1 MREYLKAIGFSE
13 LNSRKKIDKLIQEI
27 KENPSRKNWFQIDEN
42 EALFTYEKDFGEAIG
57 IAVIEVMDRDGYRST
72 DHFYPYVRGTNY
84 LYHEDLEFEHY
95 TDREG
100 YAGICDENNIGIP
113 LIFHVNNPID
123 YLKIA
128 YGKFQ
133 DEINCMTLSAMAKK
147 GMIILPVE
155 KDEFQEREEQR
166 GNELRNEMINAAKAG
181 DIEAMEQL
189 TLEDMDTYTAVSSR
203 SKKEDLFTIVTSY
216 FMPHSVECDKYSVL
230 GKIINVSEMQ
240 NHRTKE
246 VFYYLSIECNSIQI
260 EVAIAKEDLV
270 GEPKAGRRF
279 KGLLWLQG
287 EVDCL

>member
-27 KENPSRKNWFQIDEN
+27 QENPSRKNWFQIDEN

-57 IAVIEVMDRDGYRST
+57 IAVIEVMDRDGYRSI

-95 TDREG
+95 TDKEG
-100 YAGICDENNIGIP
+100 FAGICDENNIGIP
-113 LIFHVNNPID
+113 LIFHVNNPVD
-123 YLKIA
+123 YLKIV

-133 DEINCMTLSAMAKK
+133 DNVNCMTLSGMAKK
-147 GMIILPVE
+147 GMVILPVE
-155 KDEFQEREEQR
+155 KNEFQEQEERR
-166 GNELRNEMINAAKAG
+166 GNKLRNEMIDAAKAG

-240 NHRTKE
+240 NNRTKE
-246 VFYYLSIECNSIQI
+246 SFYYLSIECNSIQI
-260 EVAIAKEDLV
+260 EVTIAKEDLV
-270 GEPKAGRRF
+270 GEPKVGRRF